1 MIKPTKWN
9 IVLTNR
15 VKGVDYAIREIA
27 AVAHEVAKSGKKVY
41 HLNIGDPVAYDFPT
55 PEFISDAL
63 FKASRE
69 GKNNYVNSLGVIE
82 LREEI
87 SRILYEKQ
95 NLKIGIDDILV
106 TSGVTEGI
114 YFIIAS
120 LIENGKELLIPGP
133 SYPLYINYAKFFD
146 GKPVEYALN
155 EDEDWEPDIEDLRKK
170 ITTKTQAILICSP
183 NNPTGAMYGEKKIK
197 EIINLAGEY
206 DLPILSDEIYDQ
218 ITYDKPYVCP
228 ASLTKDVPIIGLNGF
243 SKTHLVTGW
252 RLGYLYYHD
261 PENKLD
267 ELKNGIAKMAR
278 ARLSANSVAQ
288 FAAIDILRTPSNHTV
303 EMVQKLKERRDY
315 SYNRLRKIEGISCV
329 KPNGAFYLFPKLDL
343 KELGKWKDDKELVVD
358 LLKETGVCTV
368 YGSGF
373 GDYGKDHMRITF
385 LPKVEILDK
394 VYNLIEGFLK

>member
-1 MIKPTKWN
+1 M
-9 IVLTNR
+9 LTNR
-15 VKGVDYAIREIA
+15 VKGVEYAIREIA

-55 PEFISDAL
+55 PEFISEAL

-87 SRILYEKQ
+87 SRNLNEKQ

-114 YFIIAS
+114 YFIVAG

-155 EDEDWEPDIEDLRKK
+155 EDDDWEPDIEDLRKK
-170 ITTKTQAILICSP
+170 ITNKTQAILICSP
-183 NNPTGAMYGEKKIK
+183 NNPTGVMYGEKKIK
-197 EIINLAGEY
+197 EIIDLAGEY

-218 ITYDKPYVCP
+218 IVYDKPYVCP

-288 FAAIDILRTPSNHTV
+288 FAAIEILKTSSNHTV

-373 GDYGKDHMRITF
+373 GDYGKGHMRITF
-385 LPKVEILDK
+385 LPKVEILEK
-394 VYNLIEGFLK
+394 VYNLIEEHLK

>member
-1 MIKPTKWN
+1 M
-9 IVLTNR
+9 LTNR
-15 VKGVDYAIREIA
+15 VKSVEYAIREIA

-55 PEFISDAL
+55 PEFISEAL

-87 SRILYEKQ
+87 SRILNKNQ

-114 YFIIAS
+114 YFIVAG

-155 EDEDWEPDIEDLRKK
+155 EEEDWEPNIEDLRKK
-170 ITTKTQAILICSP
+170 ITNKTQAILINSP

-197 EIINLAGEY
+197 EIIDLAGEY

-228 ASLTKDVPIIGLNGF
+228 ATLTKDVPIIGLNGF

-288 FAAIDILRTPSNHTV
+288 FAAIEILRTSSKHTV
-303 EMVQKLKERRDY
+303 EMVNKLKVRRDY

-373 GDYGKDHMRITF
+373 GDYGKGHMRITF
-385 LPKVEILDK
+385 LPKVEILEK
-394 VYNLIEGFLK
+394 VYNLIEEYLK

>member
-1 MIKPTKWN
+1 L
-9 IVLTNR
+9 LTNR
-15 VKGVDYAIREIA
+15 VKGVEYAIREIA

-55 PEFISDAL
+55 PEFISEAL

-87 SRILYEKQ
+87 GRILSEKQ
-95 NLKIGIDDILV
+95 NLNIGIDDILV

-114 YFIIAS
+114 YFIVAG

-155 EDEDWEPDIEDLRKK
+155 EDDDWEPDIEDLRKK
-170 ITTKTQAILICSP
+170 ITNKTQAILICTP
-183 NNPTGAMYGEKKIK
+183 NNPTGVMYGEKKIK
-197 EIINLAGEY
+197 EIIDLAGEY

-218 ITYDKPYVCP
+218 IVYDKPYVCP

-288 FAAIDILRTPSNHTV
+288 FAAVDILKTSSNHTV

-373 GDYGKDHMRITF
+373 GDYGKGHLRITF
-385 LPKVEILDK
+385 LPKVEILEK
-394 VYNLIEGFLK
+394 VYNLIEEHLK

>member
-1 MIKPTKWN
+1 M
-9 IVLTNR
+9 LTNR
-15 VKGVDYAIREIA
+15 VKGVEYAIREIA

-55 PEFISDAL
+55 PEFISEAL

-87 SRILYEKQ
+87 SRILNEKQ

-114 YFIIAS
+114 YFIIAG

-155 EDEDWEPDIEDLRKK
+155 EDDDWEPDIEDLRKK
-170 ITTKTQAILICSP
+170 ITNKTQAILICTP
-183 NNPTGAMYGEKKIK
+183 NNPTGVMYGEKKIK
-197 EIINLAGEY
+197 EIIDLAGEY

-288 FAAIDILRTPSNHTV
+288 FAAVDILKTSSNHTV

-373 GDYGKDHMRITF
+373 GDYGKGHLRITF
-385 LPKVEILDK
+385 LPKVEILEK
-394 VYNLIEGFLK
+394 VYNLIEEHLK

>member
-1 MIKPTKWN
+1 M
-9 IVLTNR
+9 LTNR
-15 VKGVDYAIREIA
+15 VKSVEYAIREIA

-55 PEFISDAL
+55 PEFISEAL

-87 SRILYEKQ
+87 SRILNKNQ

-114 YFIIAS
+114 YFIVAG

-155 EDEDWEPDIEDLRKK
+155 EEEDWEPNIEDLRKK
-170 ITTKTQAILICSP
+170 ITNKTQAILINSP

-197 EIINLAGEY
+197 EIIDLAGEY

-228 ASLTKDVPIIGLNGF
+228 ATLTKDVPIIGLNGF

-288 FAAIDILRTPSNHTV
+288 FAAIEILRTSSNHTV
-303 EMVQKLKERRDY
+303 EMVNKLKVRRDY

-373 GDYGKDHMRITF
+373 GDYGKGHMRITF
-385 LPKVEILDK
+385 LPKVEILEK
-394 VYNLIEGFLK
+394 VYNLIEEYLK

>member
-1 MIKPTKWN
+1 M
-9 IVLTNR
+9 LTNR
-15 VKGVDYAIREIA
+15 VKGVEYAIREIA

-55 PEFISDAL
+55 PEFISEAL

-87 SRILYEKQ
+87 SRNLNEKQ

-114 YFIIAS
+114 YFIVAG

-155 EDEDWEPDIEDLRKK
+155 EDDDWEPDIEDLRKK
-170 ITTKTQAILICSP
+170 ITNKTQAILICSP
-183 NNPTGAMYGEKKIK
+183 NNPTGVMYGEKKIK
-197 EIINLAGEY
+197 EIIDLAGEY

-288 FAAIDILRTPSNHTV
+288 FAAIEILKTSSNHTV

-373 GDYGKDHMRITF
+373 GDYGKGHLRITF
-385 LPKVEILDK
+385 LPKVEILEK
-394 VYNLIEGFLK
+394 VYNLIEEHLK

>member
-1 MIKPTKWN
+1 M
-9 IVLTNR
+9 LTNR
-15 VKGVDYAIREIA
+15 VKGVEYAIREIA

-41 HLNIGDPVAYDFPT
+41 NLNIGDPVAYDFPT
-55 PEFISDAL
+55 PEFISEAL

-87 SRILYEKQ
+87 GRILSEKQ
-95 NLKIGIDDILV
+95 NLNIGIDDILV

-114 YFIIAS
+114 YFIIAG

-155 EDEDWEPDIEDLRKK
+155 EDDDWEPDIEDLRKK
-170 ITTKTQAILICSP
+170 ITNKTQAILICTP
-183 NNPTGAMYGEKKIK
+183 NNPTGVMYGEKKIK
-197 EIINLAGEY
+197 EIIDLAGEY

-288 FAAIDILRTPSNHTV
+288 FAAVDILKTSSNHTV

-373 GDYGKDHMRITF
+373 GDYGKGHLRITF
-385 LPKVEILDK
+385 LPKVEILEK
-394 VYNLIEGFLK
+394 VYNLIEEHLK